1 MATSGMAPP
10 PLPRFVSAGTTA
22 DQMVSRADD
31 DVLDV
36 DLNDSHNIFSNL
48 LGGDTDFDLLAE
60 FLLDDD
66 GAVPISRSRAP
77 SAVVSATDPVST
89 TVSVGASSASDGD
102 NDDFN
107 PVTVASSDIIHADP
121 LADAAAAAFTSG
133 NSNANAAVN
142 ILSKNL
148 QDIQS
153 LFPQPAR
160 MTSNTSVE
168 EAVHAKAKNKRK
180 HADNT
185 TQLATVPAIP
195 IIPISN
201 NSVLSDMNL
210 ASNVPRLQ
218 QRKKSQAQIDRRRER
233 NRILARRTRLRK
245 KFFFE
250 SLQKD
255 VTDLQRENTM
265 LKNIVRTKISPP
277 TKVSQILTE
286 CKAKNEIP
294 NIVYENVLGSAAMD
308 KQDISL
314 VESLQNS
321 QRCFII
327 TDPSLQDNP
336 IVYASPEFMTLT
348 SYSREDVLGRNCRL
362 LQGSDTCPKKIEI
375 LKKSVNAGDDVG
387 VCLVNYTANGTPFWN
402 QIFIAALRDA
412 HNNIVNFVGVLSE
425 VAGPSP
431 DDPEYG
437 KMLPSTEFKQSPEID
452 VDSMVQL
459 AVEAADAVTNRS
471 QAHA

>member
-168 EAVHAKAKNKRK
+168 EAVHAK
-180 HADNT
+180 
-185 TQLATVPAIP
+185 
-195 IIPISN
+195 
-201 NSVLSDMNL
+201 
-210 ASNVPRLQ
+210 
-218 QRKKSQAQIDRRRER
+218 
-233 NRILARRTRLRK
+233 
-245 KFFFE
+245 
-250 SLQKD
+250 
-255 VTDLQRENTM
+255 
-265 LKNIVRTKISPP
+265 
-277 TKVSQILTE
+277 
-286 CKAKNEIP
+286 
-294 NIVYENVLGSAAMD
+294 GS
-308 KQDISL
+308 
-314 VESLQNS
+314 
-321 QRCFII
+321 
-327 TDPSLQDNP
+327 
-336 IVYASPEFMTLT
+336 
-348 SYSREDVLGRNCRL
+348 
-362 LQGSDTCPKKIEI
+362 
-375 LKKSVNAGDDVG
+375 
-387 VCLVNYTANGTPFWN
+387 
-402 QIFIAALRDA
+402 
-412 HNNIVNFVGVLSE
+412 
-425 VAGPSP
+425 
-431 DDPEYG
+431 
-437 KMLPSTEFKQSPEID
+437 
-452 VDSMVQL
+452 
-459 AVEAADAVTNRS
+459 
-471 QAHA
+471 